1 LNLKLALA
9 GGAQAEDAKQQQQQ
23 QQQQVANVAPSVRE
37 AAAACKV
44 SPLQNLFRILP
55 ENSPLRYTVYLAL
68 TLWRRLHSAL
78 TRSGDTASANACLID
93 LMDAYTEQERIQS
106 QRRSHYVHHDS
117 VYIMDH
123 LLSLKPI
130 QFLEGELIHE
140 LLMIFVSGSLTD
152 YLTFADKNADFVRG
166 LNICAESCMN
176 KLRLLTLMRLAEN
189 KLELDYALLQDELKM
204 ESDDLEEFII
214 DGGGILQKL
223 DEVQRKVGLRHHPPT
238 FGRAQWTSLR
248 HTLQQWHDNL
258 QEVQTKLQVLAPREG
273 FSSVLIKATMSM
285 PSRNN
290 DNDSN
295 NTEQS
300 LSMVSAPGLE
310 EAMRRKERLQRLRQR
325 QLNPESAATVES
337 VDTPA
342 GIPVAHLFCQCFR
355 NYKAETD
362 HLAAGHLPAPDLVDV
377 ESRLGDQLKAAE
389 PKPLLTADSDITA
402 IAPKK
407 PGLGFEARRGTEA
420 G

>member
-1 LNLKLALA
+1 LCDFLKSLGWSGAQTVDASTGPWHEQLTKVLPGLSVLSQKPIPPADIESVLNGIVSLLVEMPQSAMPNTVDLFCKAVCSLNLKLALA

-68 TLWRRLHSAL
+68 VETASEEKRMNQVVTDRVQLRNWMSDWQCSPEDRKTLWRRLHSAL

-93 LMDAYTEQERIQS
+93 LMDAYTEQDASKARDEAIMCIVATLS
-106 QRRSHYVHHDS
+106 DDS

-214 DGGGILQKL
+214 DAARKEAVFCKL
-223 DEVQRKVGLRHHPPT
+223 DEVQRKVLVYGTTHRT

-258 QEVQTKLQVLAPREG
+258 QEVQTKLQVLAPGELDEIPSTTG
-273 FSSVLIKATMSM
+273 QPSTAVSS
-285 PSRNN
+285 
-290 DNDSN
+290 
-295 NTEQS
+295 
-300 LSMVSAPGLE
+300 
-310 EAMRRKERLQRLRQR
+310 
-325 QLNPESAATVES
+325 
-337 VDTPA
+337 
-342 GIPVAHLFCQCFR
+342 
-355 NYKAETD
+355 
-362 HLAAGHLPAPDLVDV
+362 
-377 ESRLGDQLKAAE
+377 
-389 PKPLLTADSDITA
+389 
-402 IAPKK
+402 
-407 PGLGFEARRGTEA
+407 
-420 G
+420 

>member
-1 LNLKLALA
+1 
-9 GGAQAEDAKQQQQQ
+9 
-23 QQQQVANVAPSVRE
+23 
-37 AAAACKV
+37 
-44 SPLQNLFRILP
+44 
-55 ENSPLRYTVYLAL
+55 
-68 TLWRRLHSAL
+68 
-78 TRSGDTASANACLID
+78 
-93 LMDAYTEQERIQS
+93 IQ
-106 QRRSHYVHHDS
+106 
-117 VYIMDH
+117 
-123 LLSLKPI
+123 
-130 QFLEGELIHE
+130 
-140 LLMIFVSGSLTD
+140 
-152 YLTFADKNADFVRG
+152 
-166 LNICAESCMN
+166 
-176 KLRLLTLMRLAEN
+176 
-189 KLELDYALLQDELKM
+189 
-204 ESDDLEEFII
+204 
-214 DGGGILQKL
+214 
-223 DEVQRKVGLRHHPPT
+223 
-238 FGRAQWTSLR
+238 
-248 HTLQQWHDNL
+248 
-258 QEVQTKLQVLAPREG
+258 
-273 FSSVLIKATMSM
+273 ATMSM

-342 GIPVAHLFCQCFR
+342 GIPVAPPVLPVFR

-407 PGLGFEARRGTEA
+407 PDWDLKRGAERRLAKLERRTQRAIAELLRERLKQQKDPESLVTAVNAAADQARMGSWQA
-420 G
+420 AN